1 MTPETQSIMSESTV
15 TLSHAPSTDGPE
27 LHRWFEETARSYY
40 DDVYRFARSLVFT
53 DADAEDLTQNAFL
66 KLARQMAGIRDRRQ
80 IKRWLF
86 RVAYCEFVDGYRHRR
101 KFPKCSMDAED
112 APVLAGVSAEQ
123 GRRSDARAAL
133 AALAEI
139 PEHYR
144 GPVTL
149 FYLEDMG
156 YREIAETL
164 ELPIGTVM
172 SRLRRAKD
180 LLHRRL
186 EEPAAVP
193 AKC

>member
-1 MTPETQSIMSESTV
+1 M
-15 TLSHAPSTDGPE
+15 
-27 LHRWFEETARSYY
+27 
-40 DDVYRFARSLVFT
+40 
-53 DADAEDLTQNAFL
+53 
-66 KLARQMAGIRDRRQ
+66 
-80 IKRWLF
+80 
-86 RVAYCEFVDGYRHRR
+86 DGYRHRR

-156 YREIAETL
+156 YREIAERGRIH
-164 ELPIGTVM
+164 PGVFVGI
-172 SRLRRAKD
+172 LRRS
-180 LLHRRL
+180 
-186 EEPAAVP
+186 
-193 AKC
+193 